1 MYIYVYIYV
10 FNYVFTMNTNIAK
23 YFPNF
28 CCHQVDNEKL
38 SVVRDEIN
46 YYPGKKKK
54 NEILPFA
61 TT

>member
-1 MYIYVYIYV
+1 MYV

-38 SVVRDEIN
+38 NVVRDEIN
-46 YYPGKKKK
+46 NYPGKKRK